1 MRLYAFDV
9 GAYVRAPLVPNLS
22 GIVDGNP
29 CVVTLATLQVFRH
42 RLSKS
47 LRYFLERH
55 GDIKHSIISSYH
67 RHIRRRLNARQAL
80 RFLEEV
86 RRHKEDEMLYTVL
99 RAMLE
104 SPGLRETV
112 GEYLDTLLTQ
122 LDNTHNVIGIL
133 DVLYFLLKE
142 DTFVPSVE
150 HVLNHYLMITFPQC
164 KIGVGADF
172 KESIQIAT
180 RQNKGNNDD
189 KEDMATLLSICR
201 LNAGNADGI
210 TVVTTDHELEKAL
223 KKLQKDAGYCKTVS
237 ILLVS

>member
-9 GAYVRAPLVPNLS
+9 GAYARAPLIPNLS

-29 CVVTLATLQVFRH
+29 CVVTLAALQVFRH

-55 GDIKHSIISSYH
+55 GDIKHSIVSSYH

-86 RRHKEDEMLYTVL
+86 RYRKEDEMLYTVL

-104 SPGLRETV
+104 PPGLRESV
-112 GEYLDTLLTQ
+112 GEYLDILLTQ
-122 LDNTHNVIGIL
+122 LDNTHNVISIL

-150 HVLNHYLMITFPQC
+150 HVLNHYLMIIFPWC
-164 KIGVGADF
+164 KIGVGANF
-172 KESIQIAT
+172 KESIRNAT
-180 RQNKGNNDD
+180 RQNKRNDD
-189 KEDMATLLSICR
+189 EDMAMLLSICR
-201 LNAGNADGI
+201 LNAWNVDGI
-210 TVVTTDHELEKAL
+210 TVVTTDRELEKAL
-223 KKLQKDAGYCKTVS
+223 KKLQRDAGYCKTVS
-237 ILLVS
+237 ILLVV